1 MKRLKPYLY
10 IAPALLVIALIFFY
24 PVVEVLRTSFLR
36 IASGRTTF
44 VGLGNYRSLFQD
56 EVFVAAIRHN
66 GLLLIAVPVMLFL
79 ALVLGVL
86 LFEGVRGWRFYRS
99 VLFMPYV
106 IAIPV
111 VGIVFSYIFQL
122 NGILNTLLRAVGLN
136 ILAADWLGSPRFAL
150 WTIMGVVVWKEF
162 GFGVVLFLARLL
174 GVLLFEGVRGWRFY
188 RSVLFMPYVIA
199 IPVVG
204 IVFSYI
210 FQLNGI
216 LNTLLRAVG
225 LNILAAD
232 WLGSP
237 RFALWTIMGVVVW
250 KEFGFGVVLFLARL
264 MSVEEELFEA
274 ARIEGAGWLQVLF
287 RITIPQ
293 LATVIEFFVV
303 IMIITMLS
311 WVFNYVYVMSSGG
324 PGNSTMVAEL
334 YIYLM
339 GFRYNLQGP
348 AAAAS
353 IVLLAITVALIL
365 ARLNISRRIELE

>member
-99 VLFMPYV
+99 VLFMPYI

-122 NGILNTLLRAVGLN
+122 NGILNTLLRAVGL
-136 ILAADWLGSPRFAL
+136 
-150 WTIMGVVVWKEF
+150 K
-162 GFGVVLFLARLL
+162 
-174 GVLLFEGVRGWRFY
+174 
-188 RSVLFMPYVIA
+188 
-199 IPVVG
+199 
-204 IVFSYI
+204 
-210 FQLNGI
+210 
-216 LNTLLRAVG
+216 
-225 LNILAAD
+225 ILAAD

-339 GFRYNLQGP
+339 GFRYNLQGT

-353 IVLLAITVALIL
+353 IVLLAITVALIIV
-365 ARLNISRRIELE
+365 RLNISRRIELE